1 MEQGTYIKITKELVD
16 GEVVL
21 KTETG
26 IIENVPVRVKTPE
39 ERIAELETK
48 IEQLLANG

>member
-21 KTETG
+21 VTQTGVIDSVPAPAKTA
-26 IIENVPVRVKTPE
+26 E
-39 ERIAELETK
+39 ERIAELEAK
-48 IEQLLANG
+48 LEQLLGNG